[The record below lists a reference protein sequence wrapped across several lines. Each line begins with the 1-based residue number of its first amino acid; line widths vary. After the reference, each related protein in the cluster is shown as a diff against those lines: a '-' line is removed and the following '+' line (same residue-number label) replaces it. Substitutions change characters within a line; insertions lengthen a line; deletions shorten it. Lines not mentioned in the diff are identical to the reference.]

1 MSSFFKRK
9 LCQCFRQMMIIN
21 YCKTIKSCYNLF
33 NLNLLNILIN
43 KSKIYIYNPKI
54 YSFSP
59 DMLQEFL
66 FNLATINN
74 ELTQNRSKFCVKFL
88 LYFCMKSILK
98 KHHLKNIG
106 II

>member
-1 MSSFFKRK
+1 
-9 LCQCFRQMMIIN
+9 MIKMASASNRIDQDD
-21 YCKTIKSCYNLF
+21 L
-33 NLNLLNILIN
+33 
-43 KSKIYIYNPKI
+43 IYNPKI